1 MVYTALRTERY
12 VATGGS
18 SLELYNSGACRAC
31 LPQCITPRQVRRF
44 IYQLRPEHLHD
55 IETLAD
61 EANQPLEEVKMLYAE
76 ILAGLGMDARIQDY
90 LLVLTSKKVRNVLR
104 RTRVSASAGVLLRLI
119 DVEKSSRRST
129 GVRRRARTWVSY

>member
-1 MVYTALRTERY
+1 
-12 VATGGS
+12 
-18 SLELYNSGACRAC
+18 
-31 LPQCITPRQVRRF
+31 
-44 IYQLRPEHLHD
+44 
-55 IETLAD
+55 
-61 EANQPLEEVKMLYAE
+61 MLYAE